1 MELCI
6 DLVTG
11 MAEATHLEPNSDLI
25 VLLQI
30 TSSRAKLG
38 ILPLLLNIVHIW
50 PENDTFNQMPILAH
64 FSSLILL
71 SNNNDKNVT
80 VM

>member
-38 ILPLLLNIVHIW
+38 IPPLLLNIVHIW
-50 PENDTFNQMPILAH
+50 PTPPSVL
-64 FSSLILL
+64 
-71 SNNNDKNVT
+71 
-80 VM
+80 